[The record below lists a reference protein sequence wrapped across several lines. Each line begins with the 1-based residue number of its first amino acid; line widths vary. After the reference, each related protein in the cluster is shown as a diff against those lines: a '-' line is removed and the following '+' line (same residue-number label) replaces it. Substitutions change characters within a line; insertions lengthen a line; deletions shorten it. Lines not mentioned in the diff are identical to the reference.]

1 MRKVALVFAT
11 LFLLGTTALGLLG
24 ANRGLEDAKAINEI
38 VGDSKEELAA
48 AAAQDAQLGELARL
62 SQSTGKLKAGAV
74 VFGLAGLAALAL
86 LVLSYAGKS
95 SVPIVAALVVVAAV
109 IGTFVSPQ
117 YDLGPLA
124 PASARTLGYVISVL
138 AVAGAAASYGACILL
153 RRRRTATA

>member
-11 LFLLGTTALGLLG
+11 LFLLGTTALGFLG
-24 ANRGLEDAKAINEI
+24 ANRGMKDAKSIDEL
-38 VGDSKEELAA
+38 VGDSKEIAA
-48 AAAQDAQLGELARL
+48 ASGQDGVVGELARL

-74 VFGLAGLAALAL
+74 VFGLAGLAALVL
-86 LVLSYAGKS
+86 LVMSYAGKS
-95 SVPIVAALVVVAAV
+95 SVPIVAAIVVGAAL

-124 PASARTLGYVISVL
+124 PASARSLGYVLTVL
-138 AVAGAAASYGACILL
+138 AFAGAAAAYGAAAI